1 MIDGLDPVGGLVHT
15 GDMDV
20 RTVSSSLLEI
30 AYVEVGP
37 RGGIP
42 VVLLH
47 GFPYDV
53 HAYDRVAELLAERG
67 ARVIVPYLRGYG
79 PTRFLDAAT
88 MRSGQQ
94 AALAQDLVD
103 LLDALAIDRAIVAG
117 YDWGGRAATIVSA
130 LQPERVIGLVVA
142 DGYNMQM
149 IARSGEPSHPVDERA
164 MWYQYYF
171 QAERGRA
178 GLERHRRELT
188 ALLWREWS
196 PEWREAEAEFD
207 ATAPSFDNLDFVE
220 VVIHSYRVRHGLVE
234 GDPRYDAIE
243 AEIAAEPPVTV
254 PTVILAPLAD
264 GFGPPDYE
272 SDLHHFTAPTEVVE
286 LPGIGH
292 NVPQEAPEEFADA
305 VVSLFGYA

>member
-1 MIDGLDPVGGLVHT
+1 MIPGVDHVGGLVHT

-20 RTVSSSLLEI
+20 RTVRTSLLEI
-30 AYVEVGP
+30 AYVESGP
-37 RGGIP
+37 ADGIP

-53 HAYDRVAELLAERG
+53 HAYDRVAALLAERG

-79 PTRFLDAAT
+79 PTRFLDATT

-94 AALAQDLVD
+94 AALAQDLLD
-103 LLDALAIDRAIVAG
+103 LLDELAVDRAIVAG

-130 LQPERVIGLVVA
+130 LHPERVIGLVVA

-149 IARSGEPSHPVDERA
+149 IARAGEPRHPVDERP

-178 GLERHRRELT
+178 GLERYRRELT
-188 ALLWREWS
+188 GLLWREWS
-196 PEWREAEAEFD
+196 PQWREADAAFE
-207 ATAPSFDNLDFVE
+207 ATAPSFDNPDFVE
-220 VVIHSYRVRHGLVE
+220 VVIHSYRVRHGLVP
-234 GDPRYDAIE
+234 GDPRYDVIE
-243 AEIAAEPPVTV
+243 AEIAAAPPVTV

-272 SDLHHFTAPTEVVE
+272 SDLHHFTGPTEAVE

-292 NVPQEAPEEFADA
+292 NVSQEAPDAFADA
-305 VVSLFGYA
+305 VGSLFRYA